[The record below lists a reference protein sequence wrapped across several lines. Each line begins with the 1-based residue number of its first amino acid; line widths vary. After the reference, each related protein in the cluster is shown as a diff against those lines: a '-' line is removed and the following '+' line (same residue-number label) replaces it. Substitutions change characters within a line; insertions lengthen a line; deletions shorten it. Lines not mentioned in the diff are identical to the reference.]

1 MFAKGVADKSV
12 ALRYDGSVNN
22 KFYDNVIFTKAKQ
35 RLGGN
40 IRIMI
45 TASAPIAP
53 NILEFLKCVFCCPIV
68 EAYGST
74 ESCGAS
80 FATRI
85 FDNKTGHVGGP
96 AVGVEFKLEDVP
108 DMGYTRYTEPW
119 PTGEVCIRGPSITSG
134 YYKNSTLTKEIVD
147 ED

>member
-1 MFAKGVADKSV
+1 MH
-12 ALRYDGSVNN
+12 DGSVTNR
-22 KFYDNVIFTKAKQ
+22 FYDNVVFGKARQ

-53 NILEFLKCVFCCPIV
+53 NILQFLKVVFCCPIV
-68 EAYGST
+68 EAYGQT
-74 ESCGAS
+74 ESCGSS

-96 AVGVEFKLEDVP
+96 AVGIEFKLADCP
-108 DMGYTRYTEPW
+108 DMNYTRYSEPC
-119 PTGEVCIRGPSITSG
+119 PRGEVCIRGPSITMG
-134 YYKNSTLTKEIVD
+134 YYKNKELTSETID
-147 ED
+147 E